1 MICFPGET
9 IMPASGDKKKYGSGR
24 LRSGVEELAKQPSRD
39 LQRLLISVGSRA
51 PAAKKYLAVAVCAA
65 LVLLISVAS
74 PQADTVGQLLYTAGS
89 VPLYAAAA
97 DHAAA
102 ATITPGTALQADGSA
117 ASGMQAV
124 TIEAWTQDGADSTL
138 FAAAGRRIVL
148 ARLKDGAAKPPVL
161 ATMTDPYGNVWHQV
175 RLMGFAPTADL
186 VPDQES
192 VWVKARALYSK
203 RCSAC
208 HALHHTNEFT
218 ANQWPTILKTM
229 TRNAAL
235 QPDQAALITQYLQTH
250 AKQ

>member
-1 MICFPGET
+1 MGN
-9 IMPASGDKKKYGSGR
+9 R
-24 LRSGVEELAKQPSRD
+24 RRRAKRC
-39 LQRLLISVGSRA
+39 
-51 PAAKKYLAVAVCAA
+51 LAVALCAA
-65 LVLLISVAS
+65 FVLLISVAF
-74 PQADTVGQLLYTAGS
+74 PQADTVHQLLYAAGS
-89 VPLYAAAA
+89 VPLYAAA
-97 DHAAA
+97 DHSAA
-102 ATITPGTALQADGSA
+102 ATITPGTALQADRPA

-148 ARLKDGAAKPPVL
+148 AKLKDGTTRPPVL

-175 RLMGFAPTADL
+175 RLIGFAPTADL
-186 VPDQES
+186 VADQES
-192 VWVKARALYSK
+192 VWGKARALYSK

-229 TRNAAL
+229 TKNAAL